1 MKITLRK
8 AAGLS
13 TALAIAFFTCGNV
26 QVVAGHG
33 ARVSHRDKLDL
44 HLRAALDAGADEAQR
59 VIIRVRPGER
69 ASLRQL
75 LANHRDSIL
84 VEHDS
89 LDAITAV
96 VHAGDLETLSEQQQ
110 VISVSSD
117 AVVHAKLLGGLLGT
131 ALRLVGTLVNVVG
144 SVLLPNGADT
154 SGPAVPPQVLRDTLG
169 VGSTWTGRGIGVAV
183 IDSGLEMSAEFENRV
198 NAFYDFTRGG
208 IRTAAYDDYGHGTH
222 IAGTIGG
229 SGARC
234 PTTTTT
240 AASRP
245 G

>member
-13 TALAIAFFTCGNV
+13 TALAIAFFTCGNG
-26 QVVAGHG
+26 QGVAGHG

-44 HLRAALDAGADEAQR
+44 HLRAALDAGAAEAQR
-59 VIIRVRPGER
+59 VIIRGRPGER

-75 LANHRDSIL
+75 LANPRDSIL

-117 AVVHAKLLGGLLGT
+117 
-131 ALRLVGTLVNVVG
+131 
-144 SVLLPNGADT
+144 
-154 SGPAVPPQVLRDTLG
+154 
-169 VGSTWTGRGIGVAV
+169 
-183 IDSGLEMSAEFENRV
+183 
-198 NAFYDFTRGG
+198 
-208 IRTAAYDDYGHGTH
+208 
-222 IAGTIGG
+222 
-229 SGARC
+229 
-234 PTTTTT
+234 
-240 AASRP
+240 
-245 G
+245 